1 MLKFQ
6 WTSFWL
12 IINFIRMCF
21 SYCMYMSIQ
30 YSITSVVVFRF
41 IMKVIIFTTILL
53 FMDYFWVK
61 HCSMMSGLL
70 VSFNTNHRCVIGY
83 NTHQKPHQTL
93 YIYILVQQVQYFPV
107 WHTFCKLFYNYRMKF
122 CLVLILLIL
131 KQAQKVSG

>member
-1 MLKFQ
+1 
-6 WTSFWL
+6 
-12 IINFIRMCF
+12 MCF

-30 YSITSVVVFRF
+30 YTSVVVFRF

-93 YIYILVQQVQYFPV
+93 YIYTSTTSTIFSCVTHILQAILQLQDE
-107 WHTFCKLFYNYRMKF
+107 
-122 CLVLILLIL
+122 VL
-131 KQAQKVSG
+131 SGFDSVNFETDSERIRLE